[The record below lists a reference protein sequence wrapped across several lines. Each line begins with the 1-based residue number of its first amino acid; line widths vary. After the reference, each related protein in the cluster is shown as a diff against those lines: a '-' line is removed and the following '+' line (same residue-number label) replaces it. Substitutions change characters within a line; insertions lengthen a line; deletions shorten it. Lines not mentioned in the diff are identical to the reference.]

1 MKYYVILKIIKNLKN
16 HFHKSLVLKN
26 RFTTKLV
33 GIQIKAF
40 YKKQAEK
47 IYKPLEKLK
56 NKLKRLDDI
65 LTKLK
70 LFMFAQILQSED
82 QCDKLENAANSSNDL
97 IIPDP
102 TGPTELEEY
111 MSFLNDHYKDVY
123 DNRKWNFAV
132 RVRPTPAACMDPMNI
147 LVLGSVWNVS
157 TACCRVV

>member
-1 MKYYVILKIIKNLKN
+1 MINYLIE
-16 HFHKSLVLKN
+16 
-26 RFTTKLV
+26 TKEQLEQGRV
-33 GIQIKAF
+33 
-40 YKKQAEK
+40 QAEK

-56 NKLKRLDDI
+56 NKLKHLDDI

-123 DNRKWNFAV
+123 DKLQTSGNNKATKRIFTLKENLEEDYNISFKTINF
-132 RVRPTPAACMDPMNI
+132 
-147 LVLGSVWNVS
+147 
-157 TACCRVV
+157 